1 MPYAY
6 SPNNLVQT
14 ADENSKALVRCEIAL
29 TGIEVEDGDVRGGKN
44 RRLIWPSRNPK
55 KTFSLSSLHLPSSP
69 SGHNTAYRQLFNEL
83 AVKSQYQISNLTKGG
98 FTSRGCHAFVASCFA
113 SFIADKYFHNP
124 GWF

>member
-55 KTFSLSSLHLPSSP
+55 KDIFPFLSTSP
-69 SGHNTAYRQLFNEL
+69 LVPL
-83 AVKSQYQISNLTKGG
+83 WSQYRVQATLQ
-98 FTSRGCHAFVASCFA
+98 
-113 SFIADKYFHNP
+113 
-124 GWF
+124 